1 MENQNTNTINLIIIK
16 PNDFKFNKELYYNK
30 YDKLKEDLEQYV
42 EERSVAF
49 NDMMETIINE
59 IKLTPELVGETS
71 VFYENSTNIYQMCH
85 IGKEKD
91 QQIIPEVDK
100 KLAEPFNSLASYL
113 FGDQINGTVILL
125 NSKIGDDSRCNPD
138 DITIDDFTKILHSK
152 FIHNGIYIPVDST
165 SSVSQYDYFTHPLEY
180 YTNDEKDYLKY
191 KLVEL
196 DFMGFSLA
204 FFIETDP
211 TNKKVN
217 KRATRIMGK
226 QAIFG
231 DVVML
236 TKTTH
241 EFHDLDL
248 ILFNKILKLSYGSMA
263 TRELLTSEKENVV
276 KDGEL
281 PIVTNRYCVL
291 EKRYNEYKKK
301 CNNCQEEI
309 IEDKLIC
316 GGCYR
321 AIYHNTECQK
331 NDWNSHKLECLYN
344 K

>member
-1 MENQNTNTINLIIIK
+1 MENQNTNNINLIIIK

-91 QQIIPEVDK
+91 QQIIQEVEVDK

-152 FIHNGIYIPVDST
+152 FIHNGIYIPFD
-165 SSVSQYDYFTHPLEY
+165 
-180 YTNDEKDYLKY
+180 
-191 KLVEL
+191 
-196 DFMGFSLA
+196 
-204 FFIETDP
+204 
-211 TNKKVN
+211 
-217 KRATRIMGK
+217 
-226 QAIFG
+226 
-231 DVVML
+231 
-236 TKTTH
+236 
-241 EFHDLDL
+241 
-248 ILFNKILKLSYGSMA
+248 
-263 TRELLTSEKENVV
+263 
-276 KDGEL
+276 
-281 PIVTNRYCVL
+281 
-291 EKRYNEYKKK
+291 
-301 CNNCQEEI
+301 
-309 IEDKLIC
+309 
-316 GGCYR
+316 
-321 AIYHNTECQK
+321 
-331 NDWNSHKLECLYN
+331 
-344 K
+344 